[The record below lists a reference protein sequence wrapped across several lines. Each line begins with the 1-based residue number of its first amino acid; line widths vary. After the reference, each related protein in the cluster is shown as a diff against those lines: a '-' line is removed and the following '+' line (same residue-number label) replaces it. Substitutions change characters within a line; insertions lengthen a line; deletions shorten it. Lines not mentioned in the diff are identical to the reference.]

1 MNIEYNDYELV
12 NLAQEQNEEATELL
26 SNKYYPIIKKLSIKY
41 YTAIKVGI
49 DLNDIKQ
56 ECYLAFLNAIDTFQ
70 ENKNICFYTYAI
82 SCMKKHLISIV
93 RTYTSDKNQYLNE
106 SLSLDKILNDTENT
120 ISNYIEAKDSNPENI
135 IIEEEEYNILYNKII
150 KYLTPLEEC
159 VITLKKEHYNY
170 TEIASILDKS
180 IKSIDNCFQR
190 IKLKI
195 KNLNSLNY

>member
-12 NLAQEQNEEATELL
+12 NLAQEHNEDAIELL

-41 YTAIKVGI
+41 YTTIKAGI
-49 DLNDIKQ
+49 DLSDVEQ
-56 ECYLAFLNAIDTFQ
+56 ECYIAFLNAIETFQ
-70 ENKNICFYTYAI
+70 DNKNICFYTYAI

-135 IIEEEEYNILYNKII
+135 IIEEDEYNILYNKIV

-159 VITLKKEHYNY
+159 VVILKNEHYNY
-170 TEIASILDKS
+170 NEIASILDKS
-180 IKSIDNCFQR
+180 VKSIDSCFQR
-190 IKLKI
+190 IKFKI
-195 KNLNSLNY
+195 KRLNSLNY